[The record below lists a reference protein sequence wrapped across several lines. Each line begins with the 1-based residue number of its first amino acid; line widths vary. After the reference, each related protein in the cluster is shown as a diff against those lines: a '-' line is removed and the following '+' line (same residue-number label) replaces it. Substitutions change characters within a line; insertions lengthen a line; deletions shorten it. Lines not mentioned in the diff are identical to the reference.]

1 MGRIGSNE
9 WELYDV
15 ASNTEQDLFK
25 QYIVEFNDIAGIKIY
40 YYIRDET
47 IARDTLYGEST
58 NTSYLNPYETKMV
71 YDPTEEP
78 TMTTGFGIHSEEQIQ
93 YALMPKFTF
102 TRDVSAGYH
111 PKPGDVIKTIWND
124 RAYEIADV
132 NEEEHIFNLKK
143 HIWAFILK
151 PFRFS
156 DQSQSDAVAGT
167 TGPDDI
173 TPFNRDPSPE
183 LDPDTTSQPL
193 TAYGDNEYIEDESDE
208 ILDYDGSVY
217 GF

>member
-1 MGRIGSNE
+1 MGKNE
-9 WELYDV
+9 WELYDIS
-15 ASNTEQDLFK
+15 SNTEQDLFK
-25 QYIVEFNDIAGIKIY
+25 GYITEFTDIAGIKIE

-47 IARDTLYGEST
+47 IAMDDLYGEST
-58 NTSYLNPYETKMV
+58 NTSYLPARESKIV

-93 YALMPKFTF
+93 FALMPKFTF

-111 PKPGDVIKTIWND
+111 PKPGDVIKTLWNS
-124 RAYEIADV
+124 RTYEIADV
-132 NEEEHIFNLKK
+132 NEEERIFQLNKP
-143 HIWAFILK
+143 IWAFILK

-156 DQSQSDAVAGT
+156 DQSQSTASR

-173 TPFNRDPSPE
+173 TEFNRDPSPA

-193 TAYGDNEYIEDESDE
+193 TAYGDNEYIEEESDE
-208 ILDYDGSVY
+208 IYDYDDSVY
-217 GF
+217 GFD

>member
-1 MGRIGSNE
+1 MANE
-9 WELYDV
+9 WELYDIS
-15 ASNTEQDLFK
+15 SNVEQDLFK
-25 QYIVEFNDIAGIKIY
+25 RYISEFTDIAGIKIE
-40 YYIRDET
+40 YYIRDES
-47 IARDTLYGEST
+47 IVMDDLYGEST
-58 NTSYLNPYETKMV
+58 NTRYLPALETKV
-71 YDPTEEP
+71 IYEPTEEA

-93 YALMPKFTF
+93 YAQMPKFTF

-132 NEEEHIFNLKK
+132 NEEENIFHLNKP
-143 HIWAFILK
+143 IWGFILK

-156 DQSQSDAVAGT
+156 DQSQSIGDTKV
-167 TGPDDI
+167 GPDDI
-173 TPFNRDPSPE
+173 TPFDRDPSSE
-183 LDPDTTSQPL
+183 LDPDTTTQPL
-193 TAYGDNEYIEDESDE
+193 TAYGDNEYIEEESNE

>member
-1 MGRIGSNE
+1 MGKIGTNE

-15 ASNTEQDLFK
+15 ASNVEQDLFK
-25 QYIVEFNDIAGIKIY
+25 QYISEFNDIAGIRIY
-40 YYIRDET
+40 YYIRDEG
-47 IARDTLYGEST
+47 IIMDELYGESVNT
-58 NTSYLNPYETKMV
+58 NYLNPLETKII

-78 TMTTGFGIHSEEQIQ
+78 TMTTGFGIHSEDQIQ
-93 YALMPKFTF
+93 YALIPKYTF

-111 PKPGDVIKTIWND
+111 PKPGDVIKTLWNN

-132 NEEEHIFNLKK
+132 DEEAHIFHLNKQV
-143 HIWAFILK
+143 WSFILK

-156 DQSQSDAVAGT
+156 DQSQST
-167 TGPDDI
+167 TTNTGPDDI

-183 LDPDTTSQPL
+183 INPDTTSEPL
-193 TAYGDNEYIEDESDE
+193 TAYGDNDYIEEESDE